1 MAGREQLR
9 WHAFAFAFGG
19 TNELADMSKSR
30 PNSVGLVLPTRG
42 KGIIDECREPI

>member
-9 WHAFAFAFGG
+9 WVQRVRVGG
-19 TNELADMSKSR
+19 TKELADMSKSR
-30 PNSVGLVLPTRG
+30 LNSVGLVLPTRG